1 MCGKS
6 HKLGVL
12 AGEAENEEWR
22 PNRGY
27 MHLEGLQ
34 SLSDT
39 VPTRLSAMARWV
51 PRHSACPGCG
61 LSPRSDVTARA
72 TCMENPLSRPD
83 RSAAANPDPDPRDAV
98 TKVSI
103 TRAQVESS
111 YRRYA
116 PVYDLLFG
124 ASLGPG
130 RVAMAR
136 LVSRLSVQHV
146 LEVGVGTGLTLA
158 HYPDS
163 ARITGVDVSRDMLA
177 TAQRRVR
184 PEDAGRIELRAMDA
198 EAMDFADASFDCVTL
213 PYVLSVT
220 PNPDRLLAEV
230 RRVCRPGGHIV
241 IVNHFSGQRQWRS
254 IEVLLRPLA
263 AWLGFRTEFSLE
275 QHVLRQPWQV
285 LSVEPVNLLSLS
297 RLIHVRKV

>member
-1 MCGKS
+1 MDK
-6 HKLGVL
+6 
-12 AGEAENEEWR
+12 
-22 PNRGY
+22 
-27 MHLEGLQ
+27 
-34 SLSDT
+34 
-39 VPTRLSAMARWV
+39 
-51 PRHSACPGCG
+51 
-61 LSPRSDVTARA
+61 
-72 TCMENPLSRPD
+72 PLSRPG
-83 RSAAANPDPDPRDAV
+83 RPPVATVSSGLGRANTLAE
-98 TKVSI
+98 VSI

-130 RVAMAR
+130 RVAVTR
-136 LVSRLSVQHV
+136 LVSRLAAQHV

-158 HYPDS
+158 HYPVT
-163 ARITGVDVSRDMLA
+163 AQITGVDVSRDMLA
-177 TAQRRVR
+177 AALRRVR
-184 PEDAGRIELRAMDA
+184 PEDTGRIELRTMDA

-241 IVNHFSGQRQWRS
+241 IVNHFSGQPPWRS
-254 IEVLLRPLA
+254 IEALMRPLA

-297 RLIHVRKV
+297 RLIHVCNV

>member
-1 MCGKS
+1 MDK
-6 HKLGVL
+6 
-12 AGEAENEEWR
+12 
-22 PNRGY
+22 P
-27 MHLEGLQ
+27 
-34 SLSDT
+34 
-39 VPTRLSAMARWV
+39 P
-51 PRHSACPGCG
+51 
-61 LSPRSDVTARA
+61 
-72 TCMENPLSRPD
+72 SRPRQPLAAVATPD
-83 RSAAANPDPDPRDAV
+83 RGPDDAAAE
-98 TKVSI
+98 VSI
-103 TRAQVESS
+103 TRAQVEKS

-130 RVAMAR
+130 RVAMTR
-136 LVSRLSVQHV
+136 LVSRLAPQHV

-158 HYPDS
+158 QYPAT

-184 PEDAGRIELRAMDA
+184 PQDAGRIELRAMDA

-220 PNPDRLLAEV
+220 PDPRRLVAEV

-254 IEVLLRPLA
+254 VETLLRPLA
-263 AWLGFRTEFSLE
+263 AWLGFRAEFSLE
-275 QHVLRQPWQV
+275 QHVLSQPWQV
-285 LSVEPVNLLSLS
+285 LSVESVNLLSLS
-297 RLIHVRKV
+297 RLIHVRNV